1 MAPNSE
7 VTPTSIIT
15 IREND
20 PQAQGEAIQEKQ
32 SFNDKR
38 MLEFM
43 RGKVAAENFDTQFTL
58 DLAIKIASQGS
69 TATEKMISARLS
81 EVKGILSKY
90 NKEDIF
96 NEKDKAVVSGILEN
110 VKTPPTSMS
119 LRDAEKI
126 LSAWEYFSTIRE
138 HCGRLLKAE
147 DVLSNSRKAEYSA
160 SQSMADGVQEKLGD
174 ARRNWDTWST
184 GQKLAVAGVALVGAV
199 LFLKSDNKYVGKIK
213 DVLKYGVMIAGG
225 GWLVSKAYYLFTG
238 ESLVDKVT
246 GTGKSGGQSKF
257 IKESFRTDDK
267 GAEVLTKAMVHMG
280 DYSFMDLLDKYEKS
294 KDQTIGGAGMPANE
308 AYQAM
313 GVVIKRFGIDHLKT
327 TYAKYKPPIKF
338 SQVIAMEMANDPK
351 IDLADGVASRA
362 YEGLGDYLQRGY
374 HYLAATAPSVWLANK
389 YESWFGKKASQEE
402 LQKFAERFGKIAKTE
417 KELPEVIQKQLIS
430 NDKRV
435 AKNYVKVVESGKSAP
450 RFGLKY
456 DESSDGYVYMIV
468 ERTMNNV
475 TGDEK
480 ALDANVQACIEQAE
494 EFVVEQYKVDK
505 SRASKKMEPHG
516 SVFVIENASLR
527 YCVRFKKK

>member
-7 VTPTSIIT
+7 VTPTSITT

-20 PQAQGEAIQEKQ
+20 PKAQGEAIQEKQ

-38 MLEFM
+38 LLEYM
-43 RGKVAAENFDTQFTL
+43 RGKVVAENFDTQFTL
-58 DLAIKIASQGS
+58 DLAVSLAAQGK
-69 TATEKMISARLS
+69 TATEKMVEAQLS
-81 EVKGILSKY
+81 ETKRILEKY
-90 NKEDIF
+90 GKMDIM

-110 VKTPPTSMS
+110 AKTPPTSMS
-119 LRDAEKI
+119 LREAEKV
-126 LSAWEYFSTIRE
+126 LSAWEYFNTIRE
-138 HCGRLLKAE
+138 HCKRLLKAE

-160 SQSMADGVQEKLGD
+160 SQGIVDGVQEKLGD

-184 GQKLAVAGVALVGAV
+184 GQKLAVAGLAIAGAV
-199 LFLKSDNKYVGKIK
+199 MFLKSDNKYIGKIK

-225 GWLVSKAYYLFTG
+225 GWLVSQAYYLFTG

-257 IKESFRTDDK
+257 IKESFTTDDK
-267 GAEVLTKAMVHMG
+267 GAEVLTKAMVQMG
-280 DYSFMDLLDKYEKS
+280 DLSFMDLFDKYEKS
-294 KDQTIGGAGMPANE
+294 KDQSIANAGMPPKE

-313 GVVIKRFGIDHLKT
+313 GIVIKRFGSDHLKT
-327 TYAKYKPPIKF
+327 AYGHYKPPIKF
-338 SQVIAMEMANDPK
+338 SQVIALEMANDPK

-362 YEGLGDYLQRGY
+362 YEGVGDYLQRGY

-417 KELPEVIQKQLIS
+417 KELPEVIQKQLIP
-430 NDKRV
+430 NDRRA

-450 RFGLKY
+450 RFGLKHQ
-456 DESSDGYVYMIV
+456 EASDGYVYMV
-468 ERTMNNV
+468 VQRTMNNV
-475 TGDEK
+475 SGDEK

-494 EFVVEQYKVDK
+494 DFITEEYKVDK
-505 SRASKKMEPHG
+505 DKASKNMEPHG